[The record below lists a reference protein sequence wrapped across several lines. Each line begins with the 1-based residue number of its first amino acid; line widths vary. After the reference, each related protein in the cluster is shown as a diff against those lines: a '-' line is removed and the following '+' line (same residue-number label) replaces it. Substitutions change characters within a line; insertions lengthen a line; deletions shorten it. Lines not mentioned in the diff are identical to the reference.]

1 MFEALLALSLIAPF
15 QTGPNQLELKCPM
28 LRVEVRTESP
38 PDLPQRSGAIVLDLH
53 EIEVEIRG
61 SPPNPTTSK
70 KARFPGPSG
79 KALKEV
85 AAMSWRWG
93 LVAHTGPTGKHPKLP
108 LWYIYSSKGRE
119 QSKGNPFHW
128 SFSSRSRRGPIAL
141 DSSTISTIE

>member
-15 QTGPNQLELKCPM
+15 QTRPNQLELRCPM

-53 EIEVEIRG
+53 EIEVEIRD
-61 SPPNPTTSK
+61 SPLNPTTSK

-93 LVAHTGPTGKHPKLP
+93 FVAHTGPTGKHPNLP
-108 LWYIYSSKGRE
+108 LCYVYSSRRRK
-119 QSKGNPFHW
+119 QSKGNSFHW
-128 SFSSRSRRGPIAL
+128 SFPSRSRRRPIAI